1 MKAIIETGG
10 KQYYVSEGDVIYVE
24 KLDAEAGKKVVFDK
38 VLMANGVSGNPYVKG
53 ATVEGEVVKQG
64 KGKKLTIFTYVPNK
78 KSTRKKQGH
87 RQPYTKIE
95 IKKIKSGAFMIKVKV
110 EKDKITITGHANY
123 ADYGS
128 DIVCAAV
135 SATVMTSIEG
145 ISIIDNEVIDIKQ
158 EKDKLDIIINKH
170 VDSTDKLIEN
180 MLNCLN
186 EIANQYPKNVK
197 IINREE

>member
-1 MKAIIETGG
+1 
-10 KQYYVSEGDVIYVE
+10 
-24 KLDAEAGKKVVFDK
+24 
-38 VLMANGVSGNPYVKG
+38 
-53 ATVEGEVVKQG
+53 
-64 KGKKLTIFTYVPNK
+64 
-78 KSTRKKQGH
+78 
-87 RQPYTKIE
+87 
-95 IKKIKSGAFMIKVKV
+95 MIKVKV

-123 ADYGS
+123 LDYGS